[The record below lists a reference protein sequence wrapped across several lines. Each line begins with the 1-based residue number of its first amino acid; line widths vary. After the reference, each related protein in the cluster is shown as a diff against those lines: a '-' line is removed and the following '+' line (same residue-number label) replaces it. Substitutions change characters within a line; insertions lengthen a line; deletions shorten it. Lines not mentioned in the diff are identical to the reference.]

1 MSEHH
6 SETED
11 SAVMVEH
18 DSDSIPDLDPDDGD
32 ALARPKQPSDKAVS
46 SSVTASPRNTTI
58 VSKSPAGKG
67 MNKDPASAND
77 NDDDD
82 DDTPETLGPYA
93 SQIVSIDEST
103 GTFAYHPKRVA
114 KILHR
119 IPPQYKISV
128 VSVVGAFRTGKSFL
142 LSWFLRYL
150 HAMKQ
155 QQEEEQKKSSDSN
168 EKGEAETNKNDSP
181 WYKQFD
187 SLGNDGFDWRG
198 GSERN
203 TTGIWMWSHPHIL
216 STKDSS
222 QPLAVLLVDTQGMFD
237 NETTMK
243 LATSIFGFSTL
254 LSSYQIY
261 NVDKLIKE
269 DNLQQLALFSE
280 YARSAV
286 TTEEK
291 SSKKHLSDGGG
302 KDSPANKKPFQHIEF
317 LVRDY
322 QHWDDEDAELEV
334 LEKSMNE
341 YLDKVIS
348 AREAKDLKETREQ
361 IHSCFQQISCYGL
374 CHPGAAVTRKKFTGD
389 VGAIEEL
396 FLRLLDRYCQR
407 VFGSLEPKVIHGRQ
421 LTAMELSAYIE
432 AYADIF
438 TSGTSFPTAATMLEA
453 TASANNTNAIHLAV
467 EKYKEIMDH
476 VAGANCSMYHKPEE
490 LEEEHIRALDHSLE
504 VFAEI
509 ANFGNETSID
519 EARKMLLTQNKA
531 SFRIYQSLN
540 ESRNPLAGLE
550 TFIVPA
556 FIAII
561 SWISRWF
568 VDLTCSPYSA
578 VCKAGSEALHHT
590 WWVVFFF
597 LVLVGATKYR
607 QLKDSFARFYKVID
621 MMMKD
626 GDSSKPKKD

>member
-6 SETED
+6 SDTED

-18 DSDSIPDLDPDDGD
+18 DSDSIPDLDTDDVAGD
-32 ALARPKQPSDKAVS
+32 APKRLSDKAVS
-46 SSVTASPRNTTI
+46 SSSATPSPRHSTTTK
-58 VSKSPAGKG
+58 VSKSPADKG
-67 MNKDPASAND
+67 RNKDNASGNH
-77 NDDDD
+77 DDDD
-82 DDTPETLGPYA
+82 DDSPEATSPGPYA
-93 SQIVSIDEST
+93 SQIVSIDETT
-103 GTFAYHPKRVA
+103 GTFVYHPKRVA

-150 HAMKQ
+150 HAMMNE
-155 QQEEEQKKSSDSN
+155 QQEQKQKSTDKEQ
-168 EKGEAETNKNDSP
+168 GETETSNDSP

-216 STKDSS
+216 STKDDGS

-291 SSKKHLSDGGG
+291 SSKKHLLTEEAGG
-302 KDSPANKKPFQHIEF
+302 KDSASKKPFQHIEF

-334 LEKSMNE
+334 LENSMNE
-341 YLDKVIS
+341 YLEKVIS
-348 AREAKDLKETREQ
+348 LREAKDLKETREQ
-361 IHSCFQQISCYGL
+361 IHSCFQKISCYGL

-432 AYADIF
+432 AYAEIF

-467 EKYKEIMDH
+467 ERYKEIMDH
-476 VAGANCSMYHKPEE
+476 VAGANCSTYHKPEE
-490 LEEEHIRALDHSLE
+490 LEEEHIRALDQSLE
-504 VFAEI
+504 VFADI

-550 TFIVPA
+550 TYVI
-556 FIAII
+556 
-561 SWISRWF
+561 
-568 VDLTCSPYSA
+568 A
-578 VCKAGSEALHHT
+578 VCNRTL
-590 WWVVFFF
+590 
-597 LVLVGATKYR
+597 
-607 QLKDSFARFYKVID
+607 
-621 MMMKD
+621 
-626 GDSSKPKKD
+626 